1 MRAVPNYQIEIR
13 DEETANTGSSTDP
26 QFEFGSP
33 SREIKKKR
41 ISKLM
46 IGYVRTFK
54 FFQGRRGNSMVRGI
68 HIPCHRCEGR
78 VLPLCL
84 WYVGST
90 KIKNKIHPLLAKSG
104 PFKLP

>member
-54 FFQGRRGNSMVRGI
+54 FFQGRRGNSMVRVCYFSENRPG
-68 HIPCHRCEGR
+68 PKLR
-78 VLPLCL
+78 VHAN
-84 WYVGST
+84 Y
-90 KIKNKIHPLLAKSG
+90 KM
-104 PFKLP
+104 